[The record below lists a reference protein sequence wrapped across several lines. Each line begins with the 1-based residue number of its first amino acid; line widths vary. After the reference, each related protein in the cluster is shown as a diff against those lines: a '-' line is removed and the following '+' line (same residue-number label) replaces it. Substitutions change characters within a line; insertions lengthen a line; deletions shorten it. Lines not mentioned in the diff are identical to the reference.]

1 MSTAAPAPS
10 ETVSPTPISVRD
22 RLLAWKEILETAN
35 PPETRPLDTIGK
47 WLVITRAAVFPMTIW
62 SGLIGGLLAVEA
74 ARTTGGPPVD
84 WGLFLIAVVGL
95 VLAHAANNMINDY
108 FDTTGGVDTEGY
120 VRALYAPHPILSGWV
135 TKRQLAIAILAVNLA
150 GAAIMLFLA
159 AQRGPLIIVFALAG
173 LFVSVFYVAP
183 PIRLKHHGL
192 GEPGVFLVWGPLMV
206 GGTFLAATGTV
217 DWWVLLASIPYAL
230 LVTSVLFG
238 KHIDKIEA
246 DAKLGVRTLPVIL
259 GEARAR
265 VVGKWLM
272 LLFYP
277 LTVLLVVIG
286 WVGPWVLLVGLAIPR
301 LVSVLRLFGRPKP
314 DAPPDWYP
322 TRGWPL
328 WFVGFAFIHTR
339 RAGGLLTLG
348 LLLNALVPIT
358 LPWL

>member
-1 MSTAAPAPS
+1 MSTVAQDTTTP
-10 ETVSPTPISVRD
+10 VSIRE

-35 PPETRPLDTIGK
+35 PPATRPLDTVGK

-62 SGLIGGLLAVEA
+62 SGLIGGLLAVTA
-74 ARTTGGPPVD
+74 AATTAGLTVD
-84 WGLFLIAVVGL
+84 YWLLTISVVGL

-108 FDTTGGVDTEGY
+108 FDSSGGVDTPGY

-135 TKRQLAIAILAVNLA
+135 TRRQLAAAILAVNVIDA
-150 GAAIMLFLA
+150 GLMLYLTA
-159 AQRGPLIIVFALAG
+159 VRGPLILVFALAG
-173 LFVSVFYVAP
+173 LFISVFYVAP

-206 GGTFLAATGTV
+206 GGTFLAATGTIPG
-217 DWWVLLASIPYAL
+217 WVLLVSVPYAL

-246 DAKLGVRTLPVIL
+246 DAAIGVRTLPVIL

-265 VVGKWLM
+265 TVGSWLM
-272 LLFYP
+272 IAFYP
-277 LTVLLVVIG
+277 LTVLAVVVG
-286 WVGPWVLLVGLAIPR
+286 LLGPWVLFVVLGIPR
-301 LVSVLRLFGRPKP
+301 LLSVLKVFRQPKP
-314 DAPPDWYP
+314 LAPPPGYP
-322 TRGWPL
+322 ERGWPL
-328 WFVGFAFIHTR
+328 WFVGYAFVHTR

-348 LLLNALVPIT
+348 LLLNALLPVT

>member
-1 MSTAAPAPS
+1 MDRTAPS
-10 ETVSPTPISVRD
+10 PVTTNPIPLRE

-35 PPETRPLDTIGK
+35 PPATRPLDTVGK

-74 ARTTGGPPVD
+74 NRVHGGPSVD
-84 WGLFLIAVVGL
+84 RALFLLAVVGL

-108 FDTTGGVDTEGY
+108 FDTTGGVDTDDY

-135 TKRQLAIAILAVNLA
+135 TKRQLEIAIVAVNA
-150 GAAIMLFLA
+150 IGAAIMLILA
-159 AQRGPLIIVFALAG
+159 AIRGPLIILFALAG

-217 DWWVLLASIPYAL
+217 APWVLLVSVPYAL

-238 KHIDKIEA
+238 KHIDKIAA
-246 DAKLGVRTLPVIL
+246 DSKLGVRTLPVIL

-265 VVGKWLM
+265 VVGQWLM
-272 LLFYP
+272 ILFYP
-277 LTVLLVVIG
+277 LTLLAVLAG
-286 WVGPWVLLVGLAIPR
+286 YVGPWVLLVALALPR
-301 LVSVLRLFGRPKP
+301 LSGVLKIFQRPKP
-314 DAPPDWYP
+314 SAPPPGYP
-322 TRGWPL
+322 ERGWPL
-328 WFVGFAFIHTR
+328 WFVGYAFVHTR

-348 LLLNALVPIT
+348 LLLNALLPIRLP